1 MAVALHGRST
11 VKQHALDRNESYIR
25 LDHVWADKLG
35 LARDE
40 ETQGDSG
47 ICWMEIC
54 KVCTGSPGGK

>member
-40 ETQGDSG
+40 EARGDSG
-47 ICWMEIC
+47 MNVI
-54 KVCTGSPGGK
+54 